1 MVLAEINVDN
11 IYIVCG
17 YTDMRKSIAGLSAIM
32 IQQFDMKPDEQSM
45 FLFCGKRTDRMKALI
60 WEGDGFLLLYK
71 VLIGFRYQWPRNEKE
86 VLALT
91 ASQYHRLLEGL
102 AIEQKRFPLP
112 KNLV

>member
-102 AIEQKRFPLP
+102 AIEQKRFSLP

>member
-1 MVLAEINVDN
+1 MVLAEINADN

-17 YTDMRKSIAGLSAIM
+17 YTDMRKSIAGLSAII
-32 IQQFDMKPDEQSM
+32 IQQFEMKPDEHSM
-45 FLFCGKRTDRMKALI
+45 FLFCGKRADRIKPLI

-86 VLALT
+86 VLSLT
-91 ASQYHRLLEGL
+91 MTQYHRLLEGL

-112 KNLV
+112 KDLV